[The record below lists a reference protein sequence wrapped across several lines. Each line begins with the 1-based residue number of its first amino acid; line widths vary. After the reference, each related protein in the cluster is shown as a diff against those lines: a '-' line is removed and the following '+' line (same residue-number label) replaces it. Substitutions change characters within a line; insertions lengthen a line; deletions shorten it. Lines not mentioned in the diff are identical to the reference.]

1 VHVVSP
7 LGGAERKVGDFPAA
21 AESQMSWSPDGRWLA
36 VRRRRAP
43 DETDATAAGIHL
55 VPVHE
60 GEPRALTTPE
70 PSSFDTD
77 PAFSPDGR
85 SLAYA
90 SCGPG
95 LFPPCN
101 VHVVGLGADL
111 APIGQPRRLTNQAA
125 GTVGLTWAR
134 DGRSVIY
141 GAAHVGIDRARLW
154 RVDVS
159 GDRPPE
165 RLEIAPQGAM
175 APVVAPSLDRIVY
188 THSTFDVDIHAFEPG
203 RPPRPILVSSL
214 PDYAPAF
221 SPDGRWIAFE
231 SGRSGDRQEIWLAD
245 ADGSNPIQLT
255 HGPGHWQG
263 TPRFSP
269 DGRLVSF
276 ESRGENGY
284 ADVWVIDVE
293 GGVPRRITNGPLG
306 NGLSSFSRDGRFV
319 YFRSEHA
326 RGRDISRVLLA
337 GGEAERLTEGGGLLA
352 RESWDG
358 QSLFY
363 TERDPSSP
371 LLRLDLAK
379 RGPPIRVVDCVQSRS
394 LADGPDGMYYLGC
407 VPYGVEAPLY
417 RVDPKTG
424 RSHLL
429 GRVAAV
435 QGNVGLAVSPD
446 SKTILFVSEVNR
458 GADLVLI
465 ENFR

>member
-1 VHVVSP
+1 MC
-7 LGGAERKVGDFPAA
+7 A
-21 AESQMSWSPDGRWLA
+21 
-36 VRRRRAP
+36 
-43 DETDATAAGIHL
+43 
-55 VPVHE
+55 
-60 GEPRALTTPE
+60 
-70 PSSFDTD
+70 SSRIGCK
-77 PAFSPDGR
+77 S
-85 SLAYA
+85 
-90 SCGPG
+90 
-95 LFPPCN
+95 
-101 VHVVGLGADL
+101 L
-111 APIGQPRRLTNQAA
+111 APIEA
-125 GTVGLTWAR
+125 G
-134 DGRSVIY
+134 
-141 GAAHVGIDRARLW
+141 
-154 RVDVS
+154 
-159 GDRPPE
+159 
-165 RLEIAPQGAM
+165 QGAM
-175 APVVAPSLDRIVY
+175 APAVAPTLDRIVY

-352 RESWDG
+352 RESSPRSEDRPEPPPG
-358 QSLFY
+358 
-363 TERDPSSP
+363 PS
-371 LLRLDLAK
+371 R
-379 RGPPIRVVDCVQSRS
+379 RGPGQ
-394 LADGPDGMYYLGC
+394 
-407 VPYGVEAPLY
+407 
-417 RVDPKTG
+417 
-424 RSHLL
+424 
-429 GRVAAV
+429 
-435 QGNVGLAVSPD
+435 
-446 SKTILFVSEVNR
+446 R
-458 GADLVLI
+458 GARGVPRF
-465 ENFR
+465 ENDPLRERGQPAAPTSC